1 MAYLPR
7 VQGGEWS
14 EVTHIQGPY
23 GLAIPK
29 KKIAI
34 QLKVTELKK
43 LVYNVDYWNIV
54 CARLRLLTLGVA
66 SGALILLQDLQSIAP
81 PLHKCVIIVC

>member
-34 QLKVTELKK
+34 QLKVT
-43 LVYNVDYWNIV
+43 
-54 CARLRLLTLGVA
+54 
-66 SGALILLQDLQSIAP
+66 
-81 PLHKCVIIVC
+81 